1 MVERQKRLKE
11 VYEYLRDNCG
21 IHTQI
26 DFANALK
33 YSRSVISSA
42 LNGNEA
48 YLTDSLFKNIC
59 ESYPGVFQLDYLLTG
74 NGSLLADSKAT
85 PEQSGSPSD
94 MQSVIDAIMAANA
107 KVIAQLELRIADQK
121 EYINGLRR
129 QIQLLEEKVAGMGPS
144 LRTDDYSTNFMSTRC
159 AAEQNDFK
167 NTDK

>member
-1 MVERQKRLKE
+1 MIERQKRLKE

-48 YLTDSLFKNIC
+48 YLTDSLFKNIS
-59 ESYPGVFQLDYLLTG
+59 ESFPGVFQLDYLLTG
-74 NGSLLADSKAT
+74 VGSLLADSKAT

-107 KVIAQLELRIADQK
+107 KVIAQLEYRLAERD

-129 QIQLLEEKVAGMGPS
+129 QIQLLEDRVAGMGPS
-144 LRTDDYSTNFMSTRC
+144 LRSDDYSTNFMSTSR
-159 AAEQNDFK
+159 AAESKDYENI
-167 NTDK
+167 DK